1 MDVEKPSSKGHGFF
15 GLFDWGKKSKKRLFV
30 ASAGSF
36 PDPKNAGEGKD
47 VGDSTLSTRSNSIL
61 EDVPSLKESS
71 EHSCSSSV
79 IDEEAQARRCPT
91 VVARLMGLDSMPA
104 ASSSEL
110 NPMPS
115 TVQQPFQANN
125 HDDFTG
131 RSFVGSPHKMPGS
144 PIDRFKMEALPPRL
158 AKRTLSVAQYKL
170 LSPMKNL
177 NHISSRNAA
186 DIMEAASRIIR
197 PGVENLSSYRVH
209 DFGHTNAARAYN
221 PGEIIGVQQ
230 RSQKLNEALRK
241 RDGPASFRPP
251 SGKPLDGRLRSSE
264 STSSSRIS
272 DSNGCAPVGPKV
284 KPGNRS
290 SNVAQGMHAQG
301 GARKGGRKLETR
313 RNPENSMVER
323 NGLNKQKDNNQMGTI
338 SSSSVLVPNNRRQ
351 NTMVT
356 KHKVNSNPANPS
368 RQRSS
373 IHQINASPRKAGAA
387 STFAGNSTQGSR
399 KMDLQPTARAN
410 VKNNSIAKAIPKPR
424 RLQNRRMYSDT
435 SQSSDSANSDR
446 SQRRIRHNIVI
457 DEQSSFSTN
466 KKKISTE
473 IVSFTFTS
481 PVDKSLQGTHFPNHS
496 VEKQFIENLN
506 TMSTSSNTSNTKLDV
521 IDGDYLG
528 LLLEQKLRELTSGVR
543 SPYSNPAKGQ
553 VNGSSTAL
561 DDTASACETSSIA
574 SIASTDYDRE
584 SLQSFNDGKAT
595 LPQADLATKSGQS
608 FQPAKYD
615 GDVTDRAELEH
626 LRLSPHSMW
635 EASISTETCSSS
647 ESWRS
652 ANGNS
657 SSFVFAVT
665 VVTDLSQTI
674 SCFTSAGTRLF
685 SSTVG
690 ATTSDSTRF
699 NKSVEVD
706 ASSEFSDTASSITVA
721 TTEIPPS
728 ESSSSCHMDY
738 RQEVEFIREILKA
751 SSSCLERF
759 GDSDILDPHLLEA
772 LNGNTRW
779 LAGEEGKGY
788 RLRRRLLFDCV
799 NELLSVKCAYYFNA
813 SYGSWFMGMAVLQ
826 KLSAEEIHQ
835 EMTSLKVAEEWMVDE
850 LVYREMSS
858 PLGSW
863 VDFKMDSYQAGG
875 DIAAE
880 LLGSLIDEVV
890 ADLLT
895 G

>member
-1 MDVEKPSSKGHGFF
+1 MDVEKPASKGHGFF

-30 ASAGSF
+30 GSASSSL
-36 PDPKNAGEGKD
+36 DPKNAGDGKD
-47 VGDSTLSTRSNSIL
+47 IDDSTTSTRSNSIL
-61 EDVPSLKESS
+61 EDAPSLKESS

-91 VVARLMGLDSMPA
+91 VVARLMGLDSMPV
-104 ASSSEL
+104 ASPSEL

-115 TVQQPFQANN
+115 TAQQPFQTNN

-131 RSFVGSPHKMPGS
+131 RSYVGSPHKMPGS

-170 LSPMKNL
+170 LSPMKNP

-197 PGVENLSSYRVH
+197 PGLENISSYRVH
-209 DFGHTNAARAYN
+209 DVGHTNAARAYN

-251 SGKPLDGRLRSSE
+251 SGKPLDGRSRSSE
-264 STSSSRIS
+264 GTSSSRIS
-272 DSNGCAPVGPKV
+272 QSNGCAPVGPKV
-284 KPGNRS
+284 KSGNRS
-290 SNVAQGMHAQG
+290 SNVAQAMHAQG
-301 GARKGGRKLETR
+301 GMRKGSRKLETR
-313 RNPENSMVER
+313 RNPENSLVER
-323 NGLNKQKDNNQMGTI
+323 NGLHQPKDNNQMGST

-351 NTMVT
+351 NTMAS

-368 RQRSS
+368 RQRSN

-387 STFAGNSTQGSR
+387 STFAGNNTQGSR

-410 VKNNSIAKAIPKPR
+410 VRNDSIAKAIPKPR
-424 RLQNRRMYSDT
+424 RSQNRRMYSDT
-435 SQSSDSANSDR
+435 SQSSDSVNSDR

-481 PVDKSLQGTHFPNHS
+481 PVDKSLHGVHSPNHS

-506 TMSTSSNTSNTKLDV
+506 AVSTSSNTSNTKLDV

-543 SPYSNPAKGQ
+543 SPYFNPAKG
-553 VNGSSTAL
+553 VKVHGTSTAL
-561 DDTASACETSSIA
+561 EDTASACETSSIA
-574 SIASTDYDRE
+574 STDYDRE
-584 SLQSFNDGKAT
+584 SMQSFNDGKAT
-595 LPQADLATKSGQS
+595 LPQTDLATKSGQS

-615 GDVTDRAELEH
+615 RDVTDRAELEH
-626 LRLSPHSMW
+626 LRQSPHSTW
-635 EASISTETCSSS
+635 EASISMETCSSS
-647 ESWRS
+647 ESLRS
-652 ANGNS
+652 ANG
-657 SSFVFAVT
+657 
-665 VVTDLSQTI
+665 
-674 SCFTSAGTRLF
+674 TRVF
-685 SSTVG
+685 SSIEG
-690 ATTSDSTRF
+690 ATTSDSTHF
-699 NKSVEVD
+699 NKFLEADV
-706 ASSEFSDTASSITVA
+706 SSEYSDTASSITVA
-721 TTEIPPS
+721 TAEIPRS

-738 RQEVEFIREILKA
+738 RQEVEFIREILNA

-759 GDSDILDPHLLEA
+759 GDSDILDPHLLEE
-772 LNGNTRW
+772 LNGNTRF
-779 LAGEEGKGY
+779 LAGEDGKGY

-799 NELLSVKCAYYFNA
+799 SELLTVKCAYYFNA
-813 SYGSWFMGMAVLQ
+813 GYGSWFMGMAILQ
-826 KLSAEEIHQ
+826 SLSAEEIHR

-890 ADLLT
+890 VDLLT
-895 G
+895 SLFL

>member
-30 ASAGSF
+30 ASAGSS
-36 PDPKNAGEGKD
+36 PDPKNAGDGKD
-47 VGDSTLSTRSNSIL
+47 VDDSTLSTRSNSIL
-61 EDVPSLKESS
+61 EDAPSLKESS

-115 TVQQPFQANN
+115 TAQQPSQANN

-131 RSFVGSPHKMPGS
+131 RSYVGSPHKMPGS

-197 PGVENLSSYRVH
+197 PGVENISSYRVH
-209 DFGHTNAARAYN
+209 DFGHTNVARAYN
-221 PGEIIGVQQ
+221 PGEIIGAQQ

-241 RDGPASFRPP
+241 RDGLASFRPP

-264 STSSSRIS
+264 GTSSSRIS

-290 SNVAQGMHAQG
+290 SNVAQAMHAQG
-301 GARKGGRKLETR
+301 GVRKGGRKLEAR
-313 RNPENSMVER
+313 RNPENGMVER

-351 NTMVT
+351 NTMAT

-368 RQRSS
+368 RQRSN

-387 STFAGNSTQGSR
+387 STFAGNNTQGSR

-410 VKNNSIAKAIPKPR
+410 VRNNSIPKAVPKPR

-481 PVDKSLQGTHFPNHS
+481 PVDKLLQGAHFPNHS

-506 TMSTSSNTSNTKLDV
+506 AMSTSSNTSNAKLDV

-543 SPYSNPAKGQ
+543 SPYSDPAKGVK
-553 VNGSSTAL
+553 VNGTSTAL
-561 DDTASACETSSIA
+561 EDTGSACETS

-595 LPQADLATKSGQS
+595 LPQADLASKSGQS

-615 GDVTDRAELEH
+615 GDVTDRTELEQ
-626 LRLSPHSMW
+626 LRLSPHSTW

-652 ANGNS
+652 ANG
-657 SSFVFAVT
+657 
-665 VVTDLSQTI
+665 
-674 SCFTSAGTRLF
+674 TRLF
-685 SSTVG
+685 SSTEG
-690 ATTSDSTRF
+690 ATTSVSAHF
-699 NKSVEVD
+699 NKFVEVD
-706 ASSEFSDTASSITVA
+706 VSSEFSDTASSITVA
-721 TTEIPPS
+721 TVEIPPS

-799 NELLSVKCAYYFNA
+799 NELLSAKCAYYFNA

-826 KLSAEEIHQ
+826 NLSAEEIHR

-880 LLGSLIDEVV
+880 LLGSLVDEVV
-890 ADLLT
+890 AELLT
-895 G
+895 GSFL

>member
-30 ASAGSF
+30 ASAGSS
-36 PDPKNAGEGKD
+36 PDPKNAGDGKD
-47 VGDSTLSTRSNSIL
+47 VDDSTPSTRSNSIL

-115 TVQQPFQANN
+115 TAQQPFQASN

-197 PGVENLSSYRVH
+197 PGVENMSSYRVH
-209 DFGHTNAARAYN
+209 DFGHTNVARAYN

-264 STSSSRIS
+264 GTSSSRIS

-290 SNVAQGMHAQG
+290 SNVAQAMHAQG

-356 KHKVNSNPANPS
+356 KHKLNSNPANPS

-410 VKNNSIAKAIPKPR
+410 VRNNSIDKAIPKPR

-481 PVDKSLQGTHFPNHS
+481 PVDKSLQGAHFPNHS

-506 TMSTSSNTSNTKLDV
+506 AMSTSSNTSNAKLDV

-528 LLLEQKLRELTSGVR
+528 LLLEQKLRELTSGVT
-543 SPYSNPAKGQ
+543 SPYSNPAKGVK
-553 VNGSSTAL
+553 VNGTSTAL
-561 DDTASACETSSIA
+561 EDTASACETSSIT
-574 SIASTDYDRE
+574 STDYDKE

-615 GDVTDRAELEH
+615 GDTTDRAELEH
-626 LRLSPHSMW
+626 LHLSPHSMW

-652 ANGNS
+652 ANG
-657 SSFVFAVT
+657 
-665 VVTDLSQTI
+665 
-674 SCFTSAGTRLF
+674 TRLF
-685 SSTVG
+685 SSTEG

-699 NKSVEVD
+699 NKFVEVD
-706 ASSEFSDTASSITVA
+706 ASSEFSDTASSITVVTA
-721 TTEIPPS
+721 EIPPS

-788 RLRRRLLFDCV
+788 RLRRRLIFDCV

-826 KLSAEEIHQ
+826 NLSAEEIHR

-863 VDFKMDSYQAGG
+863 VDFKMDSYQAGR

-890 ADLLT
+890 ADLPT
-895 G
+895 GSFL

>member
-30 ASAGSF
+30 GTASSS
-36 PDPKNAGEGKD
+36 PDPKNAGDGKD
-47 VGDSTLSTRSNSIL
+47 VDDSTPSTRSNSIL
-61 EDVPSLKESS
+61 EDAPSLKESS

-79 IDEEAQARRCPT
+79 VDEEAQTRRCPT

-104 ASSSEL
+104 ASSSES

-115 TVQQPFQANN
+115 IAHQPVQANN
-125 HDDFTG
+125 YDDLTG
-131 RSFVGSPHKMPGS
+131 RSYGGSPHKMPGS

-158 AKRTLSVAQYKL
+158 AKRTLPVAQYKL
-170 LSPMKNL
+170 LSPMKNP

-197 PGVENLSSYRVH
+197 PGVENINSYRVH
-209 DFGHTNAARAYN
+209 DVGHTNAVRAYN

-230 RSQKLNEALRK
+230 RSQKLNEELRR

-251 SGKPLDGRLRSSE
+251 SGKPLDARSRSSE
-264 STSSSRIS
+264 GTSSSRIS
-272 DSNGCAPVGPKV
+272 QSNGCAPVGPKV
-284 KPGNRS
+284 KPSNRS

-313 RNPENSMVER
+313 RNPENSLVER
-323 NGLNKQKDNNQMGTI
+323 NGLNQQKDNNQMGTT
-338 SSSSVLVPNNRRQ
+338 SSSSALVPNIRRQ
-351 NTMVT
+351 NAVVT
-356 KHKVNSNPANPS
+356 KHKVNSSPANPG
-368 RQRSS
+368 RPRGN

-387 STFAGNSTQGSR
+387 STFAGNSAQGSR
-399 KMDLQPTARAN
+399 KVDLQPPVRAN
-410 VKNNSIAKAIPKPR
+410 VRNNSLAKAIPKPR
-424 RLQNRRMYSDT
+424 RLQNRRIYSDT
-435 SQSSDSANSDR
+435 SQSSDSINSDR
-446 SQRRIRHNIVI
+446 SQRQIRHNIVI

-466 KKKISTE
+466 KKKINPE
-473 IVSFTFTS
+473 IVSFTFTA
-481 PVDKSLQGTHFPNHS
+481 PVDKSLHGAHIPNHS
-496 VEKQFIENLN
+496 LEKQFIEKLN
-506 TMSTSSNTSNTKLDV
+506 AVSSSSNTSNSKLDV

-543 SPYSNPAKGQ
+543 SPYSDPAKG
-553 VNGSSTAL
+553 VKVYGTSNAL
-561 DDTASACETSSIA
+561 EDTASACETSSIA
-574 SIASTDYDRE
+574 STDFDRE

-595 LPQADLATKSGQS
+595 IHQADLAAKSGQS
-608 FQPAKYD
+608 FQPVKYD
-615 GDVTDRAELEH
+615 HDVTDRADLEQ
-626 LRLSPHSMW
+626 LRLSPHSTW

-647 ESWRS
+647 ESWMS
-652 ANGNS
+652 AN
-657 SSFVFAVT
+657 
-665 VVTDLSQTI
+665 
-674 SCFTSAGTRLF
+674 GTRLF
-685 SSTVG
+685 SSTKG
-690 ATTSDSTRF
+690 ATTSDSTHT
-699 NKSVEVD
+699 NKFLEGD
-706 ASSEFSDTASSITVA
+706 ALSEYSDTASSITVA
-721 TTEIPPS
+721 TAEIPRS

-759 GDSDILDPHLLEA
+759 DDSGILDPHLLEE
-772 LNGNTRW
+772 LNGNTRL

-799 NELLSVKCAYYFNA
+799 NELLNVKCAYYFNA
-813 SYGSWFMGMAVLQ
+813 GYGSWFMGMTVL
-826 KLSAEEIHQ
+826 KNLSAEEVHR

-875 DIAAE
+875 DIAAD

-895 G
+895 GSFL

>member
-1 MDVEKPSSKGHGFF
+1 MNVEKPASKGHGFF

-30 ASAGSF
+30 GSTSSS
-36 PDPKNAGEGKD
+36 PDPKNSGDSKD
-47 VGDSTLSTRSNSIL
+47 VDDSTPSTLSNSIL
-61 EDVPSLKESS
+61 EDAPSLRESS

-104 ASSSEL
+104 ASSAES

-131 RSFVGSPHKMPGS
+131 RSYVGSPHKMPGS

-170 LSPMKNL
+170 LSPMKNP

-197 PGVENLSSYRVH
+197 PGVENISSYGVH
-209 DFGHTNAARAYN
+209 DVGHANAARAYN

-251 SGKPLDGRLRSSE
+251 NGKSLDGRSRSSE
-264 STSSSRIS
+264 GASSSRIS
-272 DSNGCAPVGPKV
+272 QSNGCAPVGPKV
-284 KPGNRS
+284 KPSNIS
-290 SNVAQGMHAQG
+290 SNVAQAIRARGKEG
-301 GARKGGRKLETR
+301 TRKGGRRLETR
-313 RNPENSMVER
+313 RNPENSLVER
-323 NGLNKQKDNNQMGTI
+323 NGFNQQKDNDQMRTT
-338 SSSSVLVPNNRRQ
+338 SSSSMLVSNNRKQ
-351 NTMVT
+351 NAVVT

-368 RQRSS
+368 RQRSN
-373 IHQINASPRKAGAA
+373 IHPVNASARKVGVAG
-387 STFAGNSTQGSR
+387 TFAGTSTQASR
-399 KMDLQPTARAN
+399 KVDQQPTAHAN
-410 VKNNSIAKAIPKPR
+410 VRNNSTAKAIPKPR
-424 RLQNRRMYSDT
+424 RLQNRRLYSDT
-435 SQSSDSANSDR
+435 SQSSDSINSDR

-481 PVDKSLQGTHFPNHS
+481 PVDKSLHGAHFPNHS
-496 VEKQFIENLN
+496 VGKQFTENLN
-506 TMSTSSNTSNTKLDV
+506 AVSTSSNTSNTKLDV

-543 SPYSNPAKGQ
+543 SPYSKPAKG
-553 VNGSSTAL
+553 VEVYSSSIAL
-561 DDTASACETSSIA
+561 EDTASACETS

-595 LPQADLATKSGQS
+595 VPQTDLTTKSGQP
-608 FQPAKYD
+608 FQPVKDDHDA
-615 GDVTDRAELEH
+615 TDRAELEH
-626 LRLSPHSMW
+626 LRLSPLSTW

-652 ANGNS
+652 AN
-657 SSFVFAVT
+657 
-665 VVTDLSQTI
+665 
-674 SCFTSAGTRLF
+674 
-685 SSTVG
+685 
-690 ATTSDSTRF
+690 ATTSDSTHF
-699 NKSVEVD
+699 NKFLEAD
-706 ASSEFSDTASSITVA
+706 ASSEYSDTASSITVA
-721 TTEIPPS
+721 TAEIPRS
-728 ESSSSCHMDY
+728 ESSSLCHMDH

-759 GDSDILDPHLLEA
+759 GDSDILDPHLLEE
-772 LNGNTRW
+772 LNGSTRL
-779 LAGEEGKGY
+779 LAGDEGKGC

-799 NELLSVKCAYYFNA
+799 NELLTVKCAYYFNA
-813 SYGSWFMGMAVLQ
+813 GYGSWFIGMAVLQ
-826 KLSAEEIHQ
+826 NLSAEEIHR

-875 DIAAE
+875 DIVPE

-895 G
+895 GSFL

>member
-30 ASAGSF
+30 ASAGSS
-36 PDPKNAGEGKD
+36 PDPKNAGDGKD
-47 VGDSTLSTRSNSIL
+47 VDDSTLSTRSNSIL
-61 EDVPSLKESS
+61 EDAPSLKESS

-115 TVQQPFQANN
+115 TAQQPSQANN

-131 RSFVGSPHKMPGS
+131 RSYVGSPHKMPGS

-197 PGVENLSSYRVH
+197 PGVENISSYRVH
-209 DFGHTNAARAYN
+209 DFGHTNVARAYN
-221 PGEIIGVQQ
+221 PGEIIGAQQ

-251 SGKPLDGRLRSSE
+251 RGKPLDGRLRSSE
-264 STSSSRIS
+264 GTSSSRIS

-284 KPGNRS
+284 KRGNRS
-290 SNVAQGMHAQG
+290 SNVAQAMHAQG
-301 GARKGGRKLETR
+301 GARKGGRKLEAR
-313 RNPENSMVER
+313 RNPENGMVER

-351 NTMVT
+351 NTMAT

-387 STFAGNSTQGSR
+387 STFAGNNTQGSR

-410 VKNNSIAKAIPKPR
+410 VRNNSIPKAVPKAR

-481 PVDKSLQGTHFPNHS
+481 PVDKSLQGAHFPNHS

-506 TMSTSSNTSNTKLDV
+506 AMSTSSNTSNAKLDV

-543 SPYSNPAKGQ
+543 SPYSDPAKGVK
-553 VNGSSTAL
+553 VNGTSIAL
-561 DDTASACETSSIA
+561 EDTGSACETS

-595 LPQADLATKSGQS
+595 LPQADLASKSGQS

-615 GDVTDRAELEH
+615 GDVTDRTELEQ
-626 LRLSPHSMW
+626 LRLSPHSTW

-652 ANGNS
+652 ANG
-657 SSFVFAVT
+657 
-665 VVTDLSQTI
+665 
-674 SCFTSAGTRLF
+674 TRLF
-685 SSTVG
+685 SSTEG
-690 ATTSDSTRF
+690 ATTSVSAHF
-699 NKSVEVD
+699 NKFVEVD
-706 ASSEFSDTASSITVA
+706 VSSEFSDTASSITVA
-721 TTEIPPS
+721 TVEIPPS

-799 NELLSVKCAYYFNA
+799 NELLSAKCAYYFNA

-826 KLSAEEIHQ
+826 NLSAEEIHR

-880 LLGSLIDEVV
+880 LLGSLVDEVV
-890 ADLLT
+890 AELLT
-895 G
+895 GSFL

>member
-1 MDVEKPSSKGHGFF
+1 MNVEKPASKGHGFF

-30 ASAGSF
+30 GSTSSS
-36 PDPKNAGEGKD
+36 PDPKNSGDSKD
-47 VGDSTLSTRSNSIL
+47 VDDSTPSTLSNSIL
-61 EDVPSLKESS
+61 EDAPSLRESS

-104 ASSSEL
+104 ASSAES

-131 RSFVGSPHKMPGS
+131 RSYVGSPHKMPGS

-170 LSPMKNL
+170 LSPMKNP

-197 PGVENLSSYRVH
+197 PGVENISSYGVH
-209 DFGHTNAARAYN
+209 DVGHANAARAYN

-251 SGKPLDGRLRSSE
+251 NGKSLDGRSRSSE
-264 STSSSRIS
+264 GASSSRIS
-272 DSNGCAPVGPKV
+272 QSNGCAPVGPKV
-284 KPGNRS
+284 KPSNIS
-290 SNVAQGMHAQG
+290 SNVAQAIRARGKEG
-301 GARKGGRKLETR
+301 TRKGGRRLETR
-313 RNPENSMVER
+313 RNPENSLVER
-323 NGLNKQKDNNQMGTI
+323 NGFNQQKDNDQMRTT
-338 SSSSVLVPNNRRQ
+338 SSSSMLVSNNRKQ
-351 NTMVT
+351 NAVVT

-368 RQRSS
+368 RQRSN
-373 IHQINASPRKAGAA
+373 IHPVNASARKVGVAG
-387 STFAGNSTQGSR
+387 TFAGTSTQASR
-399 KMDLQPTARAN
+399 KVDQQPTAHAN
-410 VKNNSIAKAIPKPR
+410 VRNNSTAKA
-424 RLQNRRMYSDT
+424 
-435 SQSSDSANSDR
+435 
-446 SQRRIRHNIVI
+446 
-457 DEQSSFSTN
+457 
-466 KKKISTE
+466 
-473 IVSFTFTS
+473 
-481 PVDKSLQGTHFPNHS
+481 FPNHS
-496 VEKQFIENLN
+496 VGKQFTENLN
-506 TMSTSSNTSNTKLDV
+506 AVSTSSNTSNTKLDV

-543 SPYSNPAKGQ
+543 SPYSKPAKG
-553 VNGSSTAL
+553 VEVYSSSIAL
-561 DDTASACETSSIA
+561 EDTASACETS

-595 LPQADLATKSGQS
+595 VPQTDLTTKSGQP
-608 FQPAKYD
+608 FQPVKDDHDA
-615 GDVTDRAELEH
+615 TDRAELEH
-626 LRLSPHSMW
+626 LRLSPLSTW

-652 ANGNS
+652 ANG
-657 SSFVFAVT
+657 
-665 VVTDLSQTI
+665 
-674 SCFTSAGTRLF
+674 TRLF
-685 SSTVG
+685 GSTEG
-690 ATTSDSTRF
+690 ATTSDSTHF
-699 NKSVEVD
+699 NKFLEAD
-706 ASSEFSDTASSITVA
+706 ASSEYSDTASSITVA
-721 TTEIPPS
+721 TAEIPRS
-728 ESSSSCHMDY
+728 ESSSLCHMDH

-759 GDSDILDPHLLEA
+759 GDSDILDPHLLEE
-772 LNGNTRW
+772 LNGSTRL
-779 LAGEEGKGY
+779 LAGDEGKGC

-799 NELLSVKCAYYFNA
+799 NELLTVKCAYYFNA
-813 SYGSWFMGMAVLQ
+813 GYGSWFIGMAVLQ
-826 KLSAEEIHQ
+826 NLSAEEIHR

-875 DIAAE
+875 DIVPE

-895 G
+895 GSFL

>member
-1 MDVEKPSSKGHGFF
+1 MDVEKPASKGHGFF

-30 ASAGSF
+30 GSTSSS
-36 PDPKNAGEGKD
+36 PDPKNAGDSKD
-47 VGDSTLSTRSNSIL
+47 VDDSTPSTQSNSIL
-61 EDVPSLKESS
+61 EDAPSLKESS
-71 EHSCSSSV
+71 EHSCSFSV

-104 ASSSEL
+104 ASSSES

-115 TVQQPFQANN
+115 TVQQPFQASN

-131 RSFVGSPHKMPGS
+131 RSYAGSPHKMPGS

-170 LSPMKNL
+170 LSPMKNP

-197 PGVENLSSYRVH
+197 PGVENISSYRVH
-209 DFGHTNAARAYN
+209 DAGHTNAERAYN
-221 PGEIIGVQQ
+221 PGEIVGVQQ

-251 SGKPLDGRLRSSE
+251 SGKSLDGRLRSSE
-264 STSSSRIS
+264 GASSSRIS
-272 DSNGCAPVGPKV
+272 QSNGCAPVGPKV
-284 KPGNRS
+284 KPSNRQ
-290 SNVAQGMHAQG
+290 SNDAQAIRAQGKEG
-301 GARKGGRKLETR
+301 TRKGARRIETR
-313 RNPENSMVER
+313 RNPENSLVER
-323 NGLNKQKDNNQMGTI
+323 NGFDRQKENNQMGTG
-338 SSSSVLVPNNRRQ
+338 SSSSMLVPNNRKQ
-351 NTMVT
+351 NAVVT
-356 KHKVNSNPANPS
+356 KHKVSANPANPS
-368 RQRSS
+368 RQRRN
-373 IHQINASPRKAGAA
+373 IHPVNASPRKVGAA
-387 STFAGNSTQGSR
+387 GTFAGISTQASR
-399 KMDLQPTARAN
+399 KVDLQPTAHAN
-410 VKNNSIAKAIPKPR
+410 VRNNSITKAIPKPR
-424 RLQNRRMYSDT
+424 RLQNRRLYSDT
-435 SQSSDSANSDR
+435 SQSSDSINSDR

-481 PVDKSLQGTHFPNHS
+481 PVDKSLHGAHFPNHS
-496 VEKQFIENLN
+496 LEKQFIDNLN
-506 TMSTSSNTSNTKLDV
+506 AVSTSSNTSNTKLDV

-543 SPYSNPAKGQ
+543 SPYSKPAKG
-553 VNGSSTAL
+553 VKVYDTSTAL
-561 DDTASACETSSIA
+561 EDTASACETS

-595 LPQADLATKSGQS
+595 VPQTDLATKSGQPY
-608 FQPAKYD
+608 QPAKD
-615 GDVTDRAELEH
+615 DHDATDRAELEH
-626 LRLSPHSMW
+626 LRLSPLSMW

-652 ANGNS
+652 ANG
-657 SSFVFAVT
+657 
-665 VVTDLSQTI
+665 
-674 SCFTSAGTRLF
+674 TRLF
-685 SSTVG
+685 SSTKG
-690 ATTSDSTRF
+690 ATTSDSTHF
-699 NKSVEVD
+699 NKFLEAD
-706 ASSEFSDTASSITVA
+706 ASSEYSDTASSITVA
-721 TTEIPPS
+721 TAEIPRS
-728 ESSSSCHMDY
+728 ESSSSCHMDH

-751 SSSCLERF
+751 SSSCLERC
-759 GDSDILDPHLLEA
+759 GDSDILDPHLLEE
-772 LNGNTRW
+772 LNGSTRL
-779 LAGEEGKGY
+779 LAGDDGKGY

-799 NELLSVKCAYYFNA
+799 NELLTVKCAYYFNA
-813 SYGSWFMGMAVLQ
+813 GYSSWFMGMAVLQ
-826 KLSAEEIHQ
+826 NLSAEEIHR

-875 DIAAE
+875 DIVSE

-895 G
+895 GSFL

>member
-1 MDVEKPSSKGHGFF
+1 MDVEKPASKGHGFF
-15 GLFDWGKKSKKRLFV
+15 GLFDWGKKSKKRHFV
-30 ASAGSF
+30 GSASSS
-36 PDPKNAGEGKD
+36 PDPKNAGDAKD
-47 VGDSTLSTRSNSIL
+47 VDDSTPSTRSNSIL
-61 EDVPSLKESS
+61 EDAPSLKESS

-79 IDEEAQARRCPT
+79 IDEEAQAKRCPT

-104 ASSSEL
+104 ASSSESY
-110 NPMPS
+110 PIPS
-115 TVQQPFQANN
+115 TAQQPFQANN

-131 RSFVGSPHKMPGS
+131 RSYVGSPHKMPGS

-186 DIMEAASRIIR
+186 DIMEAASRIMR
-197 PGVENLSSYRVH
+197 PGVENISSYRVH
-209 DFGHTNAARAYN
+209 DVGHTNAVRAYN

-241 RDGPASFRPP
+241 HDGPASLRPT
-251 SGKPLDGRLRSSE
+251 SGKHLDGRLRSSE
-264 STSSSRIS
+264 GTSSSRIS
-272 DSNGCAPVGPKV
+272 ESNGCAPVGPKV
-284 KPGNRS
+284 KPANRS
-290 SNVAQGMHAQG
+290 LNVSQAMHAQG
-301 GARKGGRKLETR
+301 GTRKGGRKLETR
-313 RNPENSMVER
+313 RSPGNSLVER
-323 NGLNKQKDNNQMGTI
+323 NGLNKHKDNNQMGTT
-338 SSSSVLVPNNRRQ
+338 SSSSVLVPNNRGQ
-351 NTMVT
+351 NTLVT

-368 RQRSS
+368 RQRSN

-410 VKNNSIAKAIPKPR
+410 VRNNSVAKAIPKPR

-435 SQSSDSANSDR
+435 SQSSDSGNSDR
-446 SQRRIRHNIVI
+446 SQRWIRHNIVI
-457 DEQSSFSTN
+457 DEQSSLSTN

-481 PVDKSLQGTHFPNHS
+481 PVDKSLQGAHFPNHS

-506 TMSTSSNTSNTKLDV
+506 TVSTSSNTSNAKLDV

-543 SPYSNPAKGQ
+543 SPYTNPAKG
-553 VNGSSTAL
+553 VYGTSTTL
-561 DDTASACETSSIA
+561 EDTTSAWETS

-626 LRLSPHSMW
+626 LRLSPHSTW

-652 ANGNS
+652 ANG
-657 SSFVFAVT
+657 
-665 VVTDLSQTI
+665 
-674 SCFTSAGTRLF
+674 TRLF
-685 SSTVG
+685 SSTEG
-690 ATTSDSTRF
+690 ATTSDPARF
-699 NKSVEVD
+699 NKFVEVD

-721 TTEIPPS
+721 TAEIPRS

-738 RQEVEFIREILKA
+738 RQEVEFIREILKS

-759 GDSDILDPHLLEA
+759 GNSDILDPHLLEA

-799 NELLSVKCAYYFNA
+799 NELLSVKCAYYFSA

-826 KLSAEEIHQ
+826 NLSAEEVHR
-835 EMTSLKVAEEWMVDE
+835 EMTGMKVAEEWMVDE

-880 LLGSLIDEVV
+880 LLGSLINEVV

-895 G
+895 GSYL